1 MLKAIAT
8 PYHIKLLLEL
18 LLVVSHKSKLMIIKI
33 LTSFISN
40 EIPEEVFNQ
49 AISSQLFP
57 DKISK
62 VYDSK
67 KAFSN
72 FLYEYALRIRMSK
85 YDVKG
90 KEQDMYTTSKQ
101 LLKLSVSFAHDT

>member
-8 PYHIKLLLEL
+8 PYHLKLLLEL
-18 LLVVSHKSKLMIIKI
+18 LLVVSPKSKLMIIRI

-40 EIPEEVFNQ
+40 GIPEEVFNQ
-49 AISSQLFP
+49 AISSKLFP
-57 DKISK
+57 DKISR

-72 FLYEYALRIRMSK
+72 FVYEYALRIRMSK
-85 YDVKG
+85 YNVKG
-90 KEQDMYTTSKQ
+90 KEQDMYATSKQ
-101 LLKLSVSFAHDT
+101 LLKLSVYFSHDI